1 MKKEEFKNNIMECH
15 LFEELKDVPFRNSE
29 YIRKKYQGL
38 DINFSRLWRRIVN
51 YQIKTYGEQLCC
63 SNIVR
68 RLDKTGMKR
77 DRK

>member
-1 MKKEEFKNNIMECH
+1 MKKEEFKNNIMECQ
-15 LFEELKDVPFRNSE
+15 LFDELKDLPFRNSE

-63 SNIVR
+63 SNIIR

>member
-1 MKKEEFKNNIMECH
+1 MKKEKFKNNIMECQ
-15 LFEELKDVPFRNSE
+15 LFEELKDVPFINSE

-63 SNIVR
+63 SDIVR
-68 RLDKTGMKR
+68 RLDKNGMKR